1 MPALLL
7 RTYHGSKILQFD
19 TGSTFLSK
27 IHISFYCQY
36 AKFSKLLKAQS
47 QFSKKFMDKFCSPF
61 FVCLSLHISRG
72 GGGYVALGCCA
83 LLRRAAGVGGAWGGA
98 GIFSFLI
105 MISTIFL
112 YCATLIWVYGV
123 LYCFGLYYIQFGRF
137 CGGRVGRGACSWGRG
152 LVYCFCICAFWCW
165 FYLGG

>member
-27 IHISFYCQY
+27 IRISFYCQY

-61 FVCLSLHISRG
+61 FELLITTYFKKKLRHTKLLHTTAP
-72 GGGYVALGCCA
+72 GYKG
-83 LLRRAAGVGGAWGGA
+83 
-98 GIFSFLI
+98 
-105 MISTIFL
+105 
-112 YCATLIWVYGV
+112 
-123 LYCFGLYYIQFGRF
+123 
-137 CGGRVGRGACSWGRG
+137 
-152 LVYCFCICAFWCW
+152 
-165 FYLGG
+165 